1 MRGRFVGQDQ
11 RRVEGVRLRPNEP
24 TVVAASERAL
34 MQLAAADPNHRQAT
48 GSMRCAR
55 NTSRSGSNRRSIR
68 TMRTMRSVVAE
79 TVGEPSDVLHL
90 QNRPIPEPGPGQ
102 VRIRVA
108 AVPVEASDLHTIRG
122 RYGFTPEFP
131 TVPGIESVGVIDQ
144 LGSGT
149 DGLTIG
155 QRVVTIGVTGTW
167 QEYVVADGS
176 RVLPVPAAMSDST
189 AAQLLSNPLTAVIL
203 TGDVLDVQ
211 PGEWLLQTAAG
222 STVGQLV
229 IQLGAHLGFKTLN
242 VVRRRSAVEGILA
255 LGGTEVICT
264 EDEDMCERVAD
275 IAGHDGVSKAID
287 CVSGQVGADVSRALA
302 PHGELV
308 VYGALST
315 HRQTD
320 PDKLT
325 IPVFARSLIYETK
338 TVRGFWLFRWFT
350 ETPTDRMAAVIDRT
364 VLLADSGV
372 LRVPEGQPIPV
383 EKFSDAVYL
392 AEAPEHGGKPLLV
405 FNS

>member
-1 MRGRFVGQDQ
+1 M
-11 RRVEGVRLRPNEP
+11 
-24 TVVAASERAL
+24 T
-34 MQLAAADPNHRQAT
+34 
-48 GSMRCAR
+48 
-55 NTSRSGSNRRSIR
+55 
-68 TMRTMRSVVAE
+68 TMRSLVAN
-79 TVGEPSDVLHL
+79 TVGEPSDVLQL
-90 QNRPIPEPGPGQ
+90 QTRPIPKPGPGQ
-102 VRIRVA
+102 VRIRVT

-131 TVPGIESVGVIDQ
+131 AVPGIESVGVIDE

-149 DGLTIG
+149 DGLTVG

-167 QEYVVADGS
+167 QECIVADAG
-176 RVLPVPAAMSDST
+176 RVLPVPAGMSDST

-203 TGDVLDVQ
+203 TGDELDVR

-229 IQLGAHLGFKTLN
+229 IQLGGHVGFKTLN
-242 VVRRRSAVEGILA
+242 VVRRRSAVDGILA
-255 LGGTEVICT
+255 LGGTAVICT
-264 EDEDMCERVAD
+264 EDEDVRTRVAE
-275 IAGHDGVSKAID
+275 IAGDDGVAKAID

-302 PHGELV
+302 PGGELV

-315 HRQTD
+315 HRQTE

-338 TVRGFWLFRWFT
+338 TVRGFWLFRWLT
-350 ETPTDRMAAVIDRT
+350 QTPKDRMAATIDRAL
-364 VLLADSGV
+364 LLAESGA

-383 EKFSDAVYL
+383 EKFSDAVHL

-405 FNS
+405 FDA

>member
-1 MRGRFVGQDQ
+1 MR
-11 RRVEGVRLRPNEP
+11 
-24 TVVAASERAL
+24 A
-34 MQLAAADPNHRQAT
+34 
-48 GSMRCAR
+48 
-55 NTSRSGSNRRSIR
+55 
-68 TMRTMRSVVAE
+68 MRSVVAE
-79 TVGEPSDVLHL
+79 TLGEPLDVLHL
-90 QNRPIPEPGPGQ
+90 QNRRIPVPGPGQ

-108 AVPVEASDLHTIRG
+108 AVPVHASDLHTIRG

-131 TVPGIESVGVIDQ
+131 TVPGIESVGVIDEI
-144 LGSGT
+144 GSAT
-149 DGLTIG
+149 EDLIVG
-155 QRVVTIGVTGTW
+155 QRVITVGVRGTW
-167 QEYVVADGS
+167 QEYVIADVGQ
-176 RVLPVPAAMSDST
+176 VLPVPEGMTNST
-189 AAQLLSNPLTAVIL
+189 AAQLLANPLTAVIL
-203 TGDVLDVQ
+203 TGDELNVR

-222 STVGQLV
+222 STVGQSV

-242 VVRRRSAVEGILA
+242 VVRRRSAVQDILA
-255 LGGTEVICT
+255 LGGTAVICT
-264 EDEDMCERVAD
+264 EDENLRERVVD

-302 PHGELV
+302 PDGELI

-325 IPVFARSLIYETK
+325 IPIFARSLIYETK

-350 ETPTDRMAAVIDRT
+350 QTPKDRMIAAIDRT
-364 VLLADSGV
+364 LQLAEGGA

-383 EKFSDAVYL
+383 EKFTDAVDL

-405 FNS
+405 FEP